1 MWCTQYTT
9 PFINIYTLYC
19 AFRYEEAVHHWHWFS
34 RPARRHYPHR
44 TPRHET
50 QPGHCCASSPMNSA
64 RTRSQMRTKSLCEV
78 SALLPHMFGCGSTL
92 SLKPYAEVSSASLL
106 VGVGRRGTAVPKQAA
121 AAGEVIGR
129 GCPQQAPDAPKHPT
143 ACANQPPHASVS
155 DRVDHG
161 SVCCRD
167 YAKLKQAR
175 TSTGSKNEQKK
186 RRKKPT
192 LTRHFL
198 TAAEGTF
205 TKAPFSTGYHT
216 FIELNN
222 LTNKQFLFL
231 LMPAFGSSVQATF
244 KQRSSKRYRRSD

>member
-1 MWCTQYTT
+1 
-9 PFINIYTLYC
+9 
-19 AFRYEEAVHHWHWFS
+19 
-34 RPARRHYPHR
+34 
-44 TPRHET
+44 
-50 QPGHCCASSPMNSA
+50 MNSA

-244 KQRSSKRYRRSD
+244 KQRSSNVQANATDALIDWPTDHRRAHAETPSEIGAKFASPQEKNLFKFSALSFGTEPLPETHVYSHHLYRH